1 MQGQSKERSETRVN
15 WNRMRRR
22 LKFVVACCLLGANAQ
37 DDVDDDE
44 ALRADDIALDELLPD
59 PSLNVVEIDLAHRG
73 VTGTLDAARL
83 LPYAETLVRLELDGN
98 KISGTIPPEI
108 GAFTRLRHLMLSDN
122 QLSGTLPKELSAL
135 CENGAG
141 EEHVA
146 VELAENRISGTL
158 PRELGCLAHAGDFHV
173 NDNRISGTL
182 PTSLGVLLGKQRH
195 YGATEGSSVRLDHNL
210 ISGTIPPEIGRLTA
224 VSQLALDNNRL
235 SGTLPAELGRLTG
248 LRDLLLTGNQI
259 SGTVPDALHEL
270 LDKDA
275 TLEMEVC
282 DAIECDPAEDEQD
295 VEAIEAEIRS
305 SGEAAGELAAESAA
319 HLEKMLTRLHEKR
332 DRRRRWKRRKRSS
345 FKEEV

>member
-1 MQGQSKERSETRVN
+1 MATARTS
-15 WNRMRRR
+15 
-22 LKFVVACCLLGANAQ
+22 
-37 DDVDDDE
+37 
-44 ALRADDIALDELLPD
+44 
-59 PSLNVVEIDLAHRG
+59 
-73 VTGTLDAARL
+73 TLT
-83 LPYAETLVRLELDGN
+83 P
-98 KISGTIPPEI
+98 
-108 GAFTRLRHLMLSDN
+108 
-122 QLSGTLPKELSAL
+122 QLS
-135 CENGAG
+135 
-141 EEHVA
+141 
-146 VELAENRISGTL
+146 
-158 PRELGCLAHAGDFHV
+158 
-173 NDNRISGTL
+173 
-182 PTSLGVLLGKQRH
+182 
-195 YGATEGSSVRLDHNL
+195 GSSVRLDHNL

-295 VEAIEAEIRS
+295 VEAIEAEIHS
-305 SGEAAGELAAESAA
+305 SGEAAGAAGELEVESAA

-345 FKEEV
+345 FKEEVLHKCLTAPDC